1 MVKKKKKNLMKNKD
15 RISDLPDAL
24 LLHILSFLNIKQA
37 IHTCI
42 LSPRW
47 KNLWKYIPTLTLT
60 SSQFTTVE
68 IFTKFVTRILSLR
81 DISTDLHTLRF
92 HPSNVMKPR
101 LLETI
106 LNYAVSHK
114 VQQLDVKVTCDIQYF
129 PTCLLSCRTL
139 TSLDLSFSHPIVYNT
154 TILFPISL
162 NLPLLTR
169 LDLSHFSFRAGND
182 GCVDPFLAFTN
193 LKSLKIVNCKVAG
206 AQNLCISSI
215 KLLNLDIYM
224 RHYVRETYF
233 GIKLYAPSLCNFN
246 FSGIPVQKLC
256 WDKSNLSSI
265 KQVSIDII
273 QFCISKGASLVLIK
287 WLNELAN
294 MESLTISST
303 ALKVLSLVPNLSVEL
318 RSLCNL
324 KSLRIE
330 KKEISWIPD
339 KIVEVLIQNSP
350 SPQLNIV
357 PAKRGGKVA
366 AVCTSTKAA
375 LEKAVDSVA
384 NKIKDV

>member
-1 MVKKKKKNLMKNKD
+1 MVKRKKKNLMKNKD
-15 RISDLPDAL
+15 RISDLPDSL
-24 LLHILSFLNIKQA
+24 ILHILSFLNIKQA

-42 LSPRW
+42 LSTRW
-47 KNLWKYIPTLTLT
+47 KNLWRYIPTLTLI

-81 DISTDLHTLRF
+81 DISMDLHTLRF
-92 HPSNVMKPR
+92 QPSNVMKPR

-114 VQQLDVKVTCDIQYF
+114 VQQLDVKVTCDIQHF

-139 TSLDLSFSHPIVYNT
+139 TSLDLSFSHPTVYST

-162 NLPLLTR
+162 NLPLLTHLNLR
-169 LDLSHFSFRAGND
+169 HFSFSAGND
-182 GCVDPFLAFTN
+182 GRVDPFPAFTN
-193 LKSLKIVNCKVAG
+193 LKSLKIVYCKVAG

-324 KSLRIE
+324 KSLRVE

-339 KIVEVLIQNSP
+339 KIVEILIQNSP
-350 SPQLNIV
+350 SP
-357 PAKRGGKVA
+357 KVYII
-366 AVCTSTKAA
+366 
-375 LEKAVDSVA
+375 D
-384 NKIKDV
+384 